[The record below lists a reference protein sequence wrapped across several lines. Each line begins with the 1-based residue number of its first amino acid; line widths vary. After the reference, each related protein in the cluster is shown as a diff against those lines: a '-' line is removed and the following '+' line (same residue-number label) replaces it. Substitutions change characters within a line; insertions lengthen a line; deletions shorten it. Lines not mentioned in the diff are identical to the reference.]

1 MAHARGGLVTNP
13 VKNGVAVDPSK
24 ACSQPSS
31 TRDPLGE
38 IGNWVAIRRPKG
50 DKVSL
55 PGPVSTS
62 MDVPTE
68 VDLCQAFSEMLRSSV
83 EDIDADDWGDPQL
96 CSDYVKDIYWYLRQL
111 EVQQNVSPFYL
122 DGVELNGRMRAVL
135 VDWLVQVHARFH
147 LLQET
152 LYMCV
157 AIMDRYLQS
166 QPVSRKELQLVGVT
180 AMLLAAKYEEIY
192 VPSIV
197 DFVYITDQAY
207 TPAQIRAMERKILKE
222 LDFGLGRPLP
232 LHFLRRAAKVCEATA
247 ELYMLAKYLMELTL
261 VDYAMV
267 HYNPSAIA
275 AAALCLS
282 QKVFAQG
289 RWNLQ
294 LCYHT
299 GYEEE
304 GLAPVMQ
311 HMAKNVVRVDR
322 NLTRHV
328 AVKTKY
334 ASSQFMRISTAPQL
348 NSSTLKDLAAQLL
361 AGESRLL
368 S

>member
-1 MAHARGGLVTNP
+1 MRCSSPPASDSPVTNP

-111 EVQQNVSPFYL
+111 E
-122 DGVELNGRMRAVL
+122 
-135 VDWLVQVHARFH
+135 
-147 LLQET
+147 
-152 LYMCV
+152 
-157 AIMDRYLQS
+157 S